1 MFVFLMIRR
10 PPRSTRTDTL
20 FPYTTRFRSGQ
31 LVAELD
37 GGRALVAGE
46 ALLAPRAELLLG
58 GGGALG
64 EHDEGLDGLAP
75 ALVGHADHRHL
86 GHGVVGEQSVLD
98 LDRAAVLAARDDHV
112 LLAVGDRAVA
122 VLVDRAAVARMG
134 PAVPKRAPGGQ
145 GLSPVPLWGG
155 VAPG

>member
-58 GGGALG
+58 RGGALG

-75 ALVGHADHRHL
+75 ALVGHADNRHL
-86 GHGVVGEQSVLD
+86 APAVVVAPSVLTH
-98 LDRAAVLAARDDHV
+98 DRADVLSARDEHV
-112 LLAVGDRAVA
+112 LLAVGDRYVY
-122 VLVDRAAVARMG
+122 
-134 PAVPKRAPGGQ
+134 VP
-145 GLSPVPLWGG
+145 
-155 VAPG
+155 VAPPAPPRLTPP